1 MSIRK
6 KLMLSNI
13 AIVTIPILS
22 ILFIDMLLGIIMLV
36 ILDVNQTTFAQVR
49 MGSIIV
55 VFIITSIIVTS
66 IFSKHIVRP
75 ILHLNEQAKVI
86 AKGNLNNSLV
96 IDDRNDEIGEL
107 TESFENMRKSLKSSR
122 EVEQTAIRNRQ
133 VLMAGISH
141 DLKTPLTSIKGYV
154 NGIRDGVAN
163 TPEKQAQYTSVILQ
177 SVKRMETM
185 IDDLFIYSKLEMKDI
200 NFNLRE
206 INLSDFLND
215 VIDVYRP
222 RLSDKDA
229 LIFSKI
235 DSGITVKGDPEQ
247 LYRAFS
253 NVLDNS
259 IKYSKD
265 KVNIE
270 LRTSRIDQKVII
282 SVSDNGIG
290 IRENEMNKL
299 FDSFYRAEHSR
310 NSKTG
315 GSGLGLAIV
324 KEIIEKHGG
333 TVELESDFGVGTTV
347 IITMEVV

>member
-1 MSIRK
+1 MSIRR

-22 ILFIDMLLGIIMLV
+22 ILFIDMLLGLIMLV
-36 ILDVNQTTFAQVR
+36 LLDFDQTTFAQVR
-49 MGSIIV
+49 IGSIIV

-75 ILHLNEQAKVI
+75 ILYLNEQAKVI

-96 IDDRNDEIGEL
+96 IDSSKDEIGEL

-122 EVEQTAIRNRQ
+122 EVEQSALKNRQ
-133 VLMAGISH
+133 LLMAGISH

-185 IDDLFIYSKLEMKDI
+185 IDDLFIYSKLEMKEI

-206 INLSDFLND
+206 INLSDFLSD
-215 VIDVYRP
+215 VMDVYRP
-222 RLSDKDA
+222 RLSDKDT
-229 LIFSKI
+229 LIFSET
-235 DSGITVKGDPEQ
+235 DSGVNVMGDPEQ

-265 KVNIE
+265 NVNIE
-270 LRTSRIDQKVII
+270 LRTSRIGQNVKI
-282 SVSDNGIG
+282 SVSDRGIG
-290 IRENEMNKL
+290 IRENEMHKL

-324 KEIIEKHGG
+324 KEIIEKHSG
-333 TVELESDFGVGTTV
+333 TVELESDLGEGTTV
-347 IITMEVV
+347 TITMEVV

>member
-1 MSIRK
+1 MSIRR

-22 ILFIDMLLGIIMLV
+22 ILFIDMLLGLIMLV
-36 ILDVNQTTFAQVR
+36 LLDFDQTTFAQVR

-75 ILHLNEQAKVI
+75 ILYLNEQAKVI

-96 IDDRNDEIGEL
+96 IDSSKDEIGEL

-122 EVEQTAIRNRQ
+122 EVEQSALKNRQ
-133 VLMAGISH
+133 LLMAGISH

-185 IDDLFIYSKLEMKDI
+185 IDDLFIYSKLEMKEI

-206 INLSDFLND
+206 INLSDFLSD
-215 VIDVYRP
+215 VMDVYRP
-222 RLSDKDA
+222 RLSDKDT
-229 LIFSKI
+229 LIFSET
-235 DSGITVKGDPEQ
+235 DSGVNVMGDPEQ

-265 KVNIE
+265 NVNIE
-270 LRTSRIDQKVII
+270 LRTSRIGQKVKI
-282 SVSDNGIG
+282 SVSDRGIG
-290 IRENEMNKL
+290 IRENEMHKL

-324 KEIIEKHGG
+324 KEIIEKHSG
-333 TVELESDFGVGTTV
+333 TVELESDLGEGTTV
-347 IITMEVV
+347 TITMEVV

>member
-1 MSIRK
+1 MSIRR

-22 ILFIDMLLGIIMLV
+22 ILFIDMLLGLIMLV
-36 ILDVNQTTFAQVR
+36 LLDFDQTTFAQVR

-75 ILHLNEQAKVI
+75 ILYLNEQAKVI

-96 IDDRNDEIGEL
+96 IDSSKDEIGEL

-122 EVEQTAIRNRQ
+122 EVEQSALKNRQ
-133 VLMAGISH
+133 LLMAGISH

-185 IDDLFIYSKLEMKDI
+185 IDDLFIYSKLEMKEI

-206 INLSDFLND
+206 INLSDFLSD
-215 VIDVYRP
+215 VMDVYRP
-222 RLSDKDA
+222 RLSDKDT
-229 LIFSKI
+229 LIFSET
-235 DSGITVKGDPEQ
+235 DSGVNVMGDPEQ

-265 KVNIE
+265 NVNIE
-270 LRTSRIDQKVII
+270 LRTSRIGQNVKI
-282 SVSDNGIG
+282 SVSDRGIG
-290 IRENEMNKL
+290 IRENEMHKL

-324 KEIIEKHGG
+324 KEIIEKHSG
-333 TVELESDFGVGTTV
+333 TVELESDLGEGTTV
-347 IITMEVV
+347 TITMEVV

>member
-13 AIVTIPILS
+13 AIVTILILS
-22 ILFIDMLLGIIMLV
+22 ILLIDMLLGIIMLV

-86 AKGNLNNSLV
+86 AKGDLNNILV
-96 IDDRNDEIGEL
+96 KDNRNDEIGEL
-107 TESFENMRKSLKSSR
+107 TESFENMRKSLKSAR

-133 VLMAGISH
+133 VLMDGISH
-141 DLKTPLTSIKGYV
+141 DLKPPLTSIKGYV

-163 TPEKQAQYTSVILQ
+163 TPEKQAQYTSVILK

-185 IDDLFIYSKLEMKDI
+185 IDDLFIYSKLEMK
-200 NFNLRE
+200 E

-215 VIDVYRP
+215 VIDAYRP

-229 LIFSKI
+229 LIFSEM

-247 LYRAFS
+247 LYRVFS

-270 LRTSRIDQKVII
+270 LRTSRIGQKVKI

-290 IRENEMNKL
+290 IKEIEMNKL

-324 KEIIEKHGG
+324 KEIIE
-333 TVELESDFGVGTTV
+333 
-347 IITMEVV
+347 